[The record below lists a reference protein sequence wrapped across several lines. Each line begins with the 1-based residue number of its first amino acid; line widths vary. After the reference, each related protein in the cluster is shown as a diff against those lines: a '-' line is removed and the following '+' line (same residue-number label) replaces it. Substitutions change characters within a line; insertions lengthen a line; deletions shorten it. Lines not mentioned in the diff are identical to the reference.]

1 MGQVSGRERHSS
13 HSEPP
18 VGRQRPLSDLGSSSD
33 LRRALRNIRRRSSIS
48 LRGAPGWKSFGAWMH
63 LSKYPGLLI
72 ETIGERRR
80 EITWTG
86 PSSSHKGVERAR
98 NALPS
103 LHLCFSN
110 RLPTPSAIHGRTDLL
125 LSSST
130 STGSLHYRG
139 DGSTSPSRNRSSG
152 TSKKEEERRLHDP
165 LIKN

>member
-1 MGQVSGRERHSS
+1 MH
-13 HSEPP
+13 
-18 VGRQRPLSDLGSSSD
+18 
-33 LRRALRNIRRRSSIS
+33 IY
-48 LRGAPGWKSFGAWMH
+48 H

-80 EITWTG
+80 KITWT
-86 PSSSHKGVERAR
+86 V
-98 NALPS
+98 PS
-103 LHLCFSN
+103 LVIKESRELEMSY
-110 RLPTPSAIHGRTDLL
+110 PPYTYAPPIGYPPPSAIHGRTDLL

-165 LIKN
+165 LIKNWPSSVKTI

>member
-86 PSSSHKGVERAR
+86 PPLVIKESRELEMPYPPYTYASPIGYPPPQQYMVEQTYYYPPPPQQAVYITEEMVRPVPAVIEVQVPR
-98 NALPS
+98 
-103 LHLCFSN
+103 
-110 RLPTPSAIHGRTDLL
+110 RKKR
-125 LSSST
+125 
-130 STGSLHYRG
+130 RG
-139 DGSTSPSRNRSSG
+139 GCTI
-152 TSKKEEERRLHDP
+152 L
-165 LIKN
+165 

>member
-18 VGRQRPLSDLGSSSD
+18 VGRQRPLPDLGSSSD

-63 LSKYPGLLI
+63 IYHLSKYPGLLI

-86 PSSSHKGVERAR
+86 PPLVIKESGELEMSYPPYTYASPIGYPPPQQYMVEQTYYYPPPPQQAVYITEEMVRPVPAVIEVQVPR
-98 NALPS
+98 
-103 LHLCFSN
+103 
-110 RLPTPSAIHGRTDLL
+110 RKKR
-125 LSSST
+125 
-130 STGSLHYRG
+130 RG
-139 DGSTSPSRNRSSG
+139 GCTI
-152 TSKKEEERRLHDP
+152 L
-165 LIKN
+165 